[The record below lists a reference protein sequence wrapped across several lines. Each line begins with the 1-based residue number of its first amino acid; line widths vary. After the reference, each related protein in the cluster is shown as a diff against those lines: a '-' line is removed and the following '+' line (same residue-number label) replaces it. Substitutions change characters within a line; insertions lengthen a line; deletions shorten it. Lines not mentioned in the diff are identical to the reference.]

1 MIMKA
6 RLLLAALC
14 LLIAFQANAQ
24 RPRPNA
30 NLPKWEG
37 VADTPQMGWSSWNCF
52 MTDINEELIKATA
65 EAMVNLGLVD
75 AGYVYL
81 NLDDGWHGER
91 DENGFIHEDLEKFP
105 SGMKALADYLHG
117 KGLKLGIYS
126 DAGNFTCA
134 CYSGSLGHEYQDA
147 ITYASWGVDY
157 LKYDWCF
164 TNDVNPKGAYT
175 LMRNAL
181 GKAGRP
187 ILFSICEW
195 GSNKPWEWAAD
206 VGHSWRTTGDIG
218 PAFLPVETSYDE
230 NGRRRWKPQSVLEI
244 IDKNE
249 PLRQY
254 AGHYEMT
261 DSEDRAHFTMWCM
274 MAAPLILGNDL
285 TKITPESLAIITNK
299 DMIAVDQDPLG
310 VQGLRFRNE
319 DNLQYWFKPLVDGD
333 WAFCVMN
340 TGEED
345 ANLVFDWSEL
355 EVSDELSG
363 RSTSFDSVN
372 YMVKDIWNADAKQVP
387 TLVKGKGKQ
396 KGQLVVNK
404 LNATVKP
411 HDVVA
416 YRLIATK

>member
-1 MIMKA
+1 
-6 RLLLAALC
+6 
-14 LLIAFQANAQ
+14 
-24 RPRPNA
+24 
-30 NLPKWEG
+30 
-37 VADTPQMGWSSWNCF
+37 
-52 MTDINEELIKATA
+52 
-65 EAMVNLGLVD
+65 
-75 AGYVYL
+75 
-81 NLDDGWHGER
+81 
-91 DENGFIHEDLEKFP
+91 
-105 SGMKALADYLHG
+105 
-117 KGLKLGIYS
+117 
-126 DAGNFTCA
+126 
-134 CYSGSLGHEYQDA
+134 
-147 ITYASWGVDY
+147 
-157 LKYDWCF
+157 
-164 TNDVNPKGAYT
+164 
-175 LMRNAL
+175 MRNAL

-254 AGHYEMT
+254 AGPGHWNDPDMLEVGNNITVDGVYYEMT

>member
-1 MIMKA
+1 
-6 RLLLAALC
+6 
-14 LLIAFQANAQ
+14 
-24 RPRPNA
+24 
-30 NLPKWEG
+30 
-37 VADTPQMGWSSWNCF
+37 
-52 MTDINEELIKATA
+52 
-65 EAMVNLGLVD
+65 
-75 AGYVYL
+75 
-81 NLDDGWHGER
+81 
-91 DENGFIHEDLEKFP
+91 
-105 SGMKALADYLHG
+105 
-117 KGLKLGIYS
+117 
-126 DAGNFTCA
+126 
-134 CYSGSLGHEYQDA
+134 YSGSLGHEYQDA

-254 AGHYEMT
+254 AGPGHWNDPDMLEVGNNITVDGVYYEMT

-299 DMIAVDQDPLG
+299 EMIAVDQDPLG
-310 VQGLRFRNE
+310 IQGLRFRNE
-319 DNLQYWFKPLVDGD
+319 NNLQYWFKPLVDGD

-396 KGQLVVNK
+396 RGQLVVNK